1 MTLDTMLQQAAIF
14 IVTAGAAAVFA
25 AIAWAG
31 HHTN

>member
-14 IVTAGAAAVFA
+14 IVTAGSAALFA

-31 HHTN
+31 HHQS